1 MDLSMLELQNSRE
14 RELEDWAALFVQADA
29 RFRFLGGQQPAG
41 SKLWIMEAIWE
52 GDKLAN

>member
-1 MDLSMLELQNSRE
+1 MLELQNSRE

-29 RFRFLGGQQPAG
+29 RFKFLGGQQPAG